1 MKGTLTKFK
10 QFFIENK
17 FVLGL
22 LIFLLVALDIYVLTK
37 IAFIFD
43 PLMVILKTVAAPIIL
58 AGISYY
64 LFNPIIDWLEKKKW
78 KRGWAIALL
87 YLVIIGLIILL
98 FSFVIPAVKDQ
109 IVSLFKSFPGY
120 WDQIT
125 QKFDEFSRS
134 SLFDQIKDKLS
145 TNMSDIMKTLST
157 KGTSVINS
165 AITSI
170 GSIVGTVTEVVLAI
184 VTTPLVLFYLL
195 KDGKKLPDFLLKM
208 LPVNGRAHT
217 RQVLG
222 EANHQI
228 SSYIRGQII
237 VSLCIGILLFIGYL
251 IIGLPYALTLAII
264 AACTSIV
271 PYLGPAIAI
280 TPAIIIAIVTS
291 PWLLIKL
298 IIVWCVVQLLEGK
311 FISPQVMGKTLK
323 VHPITIL
330 FVILVAGNLFGILG
344 VIFAV
349 PGYAVL
355 KVVVTHVFIWF
366 KRVSG
371 LYGEQPE
378 SEYVVTPP
386 EEKRIKLTRVLLVRK
401 VFSSLIGLFF

>member
-1 MKGTLTKFK
+1 MKESLSKFK
-10 QFFIENK
+10 KLFIDNK

-37 IAFIFD
+37 ISFIFD
-43 PLMVILKTVAAPIIL
+43 PIMVIIATVAAPIIL
-58 AGISYY
+58 AGIAYY
-64 LFNPIIDWLEKKKW
+64 LFNPLIDWLEKKGW
-78 KRGWAIALL
+78 KRGWSIALL
-87 YLVIIGLIILL
+87 YVIITGLLVL
-98 FSFVIPAVKDQ
+98 VFSFIVPAVKEQ
-109 IVSLFKSFPGY
+109 IVSLVKTFPSY
-120 WDQIT
+120 WDKIVG
-125 QKFDEFSRS
+125 KFNEFSES
-134 SLFDQIKDKLS
+134 PLFDQVKDKVQ
-145 TNMSDIMKTLST
+145 NNFSDIT
-157 KGTSVINS
+157 KAISEKGGTFVSS
-165 AITSI
+165 AVDSI
-170 GSIVGTVTEVVLAI
+170 GNVLGTVTEVVLAI
-184 VTTPLVLFYLL
+184 VTMPLVLFYLL
-195 KDGKKLPDFLLKM
+195 KDGKKLPDYLLRM
-208 LPVNGRAHT
+208 LPVNSRAHT
-217 RQVLG
+217 RQVLHESNG
-222 EANHQI
+222 QI

-237 VSLCIGILLFIGYL
+237 VSFCIGILLFIGYL

-298 IIVWCVVQLLEGK
+298 IIVWVVVQLLEGK

-330 FVILVAGNLFGILG
+330 FVILVSGKLFGVLG

-355 KVVVTHVFIWF
+355 KVIVTHMFVWF

-378 SEYVVTPP
+378 SDYVP
-386 EEKRIKLTRVLLVRK
+386 EETTKK
-401 VFSSLIGLFF
+401 

>member
-1 MKGTLTKFK
+1 MKGSLTKFK

-37 IAFIFD
+37 ISFIFD

-87 YLVIIGLIILL
+87 YIVIIGLIILL

-125 QKFDEFSRS
+125 QRFNEFSRS
-134 SLFDQIKDKLS
+134 SLFDQLKDKLS
-145 TNMSDIMKTLST
+145 TNMSDIMKTIST
-157 KGTSVINS
+157 KGTSVVNS
-165 AITSI
+165 AISSI

-330 FVILVAGNLFGILG
+330 FVILVAGNLFGVLG

-355 KVVVTHVFIWF
+355 KVIITHVFIWF

-386 EEKRIKLTRVLLVRK
+386 EEKE
-401 VFSSLIGLFF
+401 

>member
-1 MKGTLTKFK
+1 MKGSLTKFK

-37 IAFIFD
+37 ISFIFD

-87 YLVIIGLIILL
+87 YIVIIGLIILL

-125 QKFDEFSRS
+125 QRFNEFSRS
-134 SLFDQIKDKLS
+134 SLFDQLKDKLS
-145 TNMSDIMKTLST
+145 TNMSDIMKTIST
-157 KGTSVINS
+157 KGTSVVNS
-165 AITSI
+165 AISSI

-330 FVILVAGNLFGILG
+330 FVILVAGNLFGVLG

-355 KVVVTHVFIWF
+355 KVIVTHVFIWF

-378 SEYVVTPP
+378 SEYVITPP
-386 EEKRIKLTRVLLVRK
+386 EEKE
-401 VFSSLIGLFF
+401 

>member
-1 MKGTLTKFK
+1 MKGSFTKFK

-64 LFNPIIDWLEKKKW
+64 LFNPIIDWLEKHKW

-87 YLVIIGLIILL
+87 YLVIIGLLILL

-134 SLFDQIKDKLS
+134 SLFDQIKDKLN

-165 AITSI
+165 AISSI

-330 FVILVAGNLFGILG
+330 FVILVAGNLFGVLG

-355 KVVVTHVFIWF
+355 KVIVTHVFIWF
-366 KRVSG
+366 KRISG

-378 SEYVVTPP
+378 SEYVESP
-386 EEKRIKLTRVLLVRK
+386 
-401 VFSSLIGLFF
+401 

>member
-1 MKGTLTKFK
+1 MKGSFTKFK

-64 LFNPIIDWLEKKKW
+64 LFNPIIDWLEKHKW

-134 SLFDQIKDKLS
+134 SLFDQIKDKLN

-165 AITSI
+165 AISSI

-355 KVVVTHVFIWF
+355 KVIVTHVFIWF
-366 KRVSG
+366 KRISG
-371 LYGEQPE
+371 LYGEQPV
-378 SEYVVTPP
+378 SEYVEPP
-386 EEKRIKLTRVLLVRK
+386 TEEKEL
-401 VFSSLIGLFF
+401 

>member
-1 MKGTLTKFK
+1 MKGSFTKFK

-64 LFNPIIDWLEKKKW
+64 LFNPIIDWLEKHKW

-87 YLVIIGLIILL
+87 YLVIIGLLILL

-134 SLFDQIKDKLS
+134 SLFDQLKDKLN

-165 AITSI
+165 AISSI

-330 FVILVAGNLFGILG
+330 FVILVAGNLFGVLG

-355 KVVVTHVFIWF
+355 KVIVTHVFIWF
-366 KRVSG
+366 KRISG

-378 SEYVVTPP
+378 SEYV
-386 EEKRIKLTRVLLVRK
+386 
-401 VFSSLIGLFF
+401 

>member
-1 MKGTLTKFK
+1 MKGSFTKFK

-64 LFNPIIDWLEKKKW
+64 LFNPIIDWLEKHKW

-87 YLVIIGLIILL
+87 YLVIIGLLILL

-134 SLFDQIKDKLS
+134 SLFDQIKDKLN

-165 AITSI
+165 AISSI

-222 EANHQI
+222 EATHQI

-330 FVILVAGNLFGILG
+330 FVILVAGNLFGVLG

-355 KVVVTHVFIWF
+355 KVIVTHVFIWF
-366 KRVSG
+366 KRISG

-378 SEYVVTPP
+378 SEYVESPT
-386 EEKRIKLTRVLLVRK
+386 EEKEL
-401 VFSSLIGLFF
+401 

>member
-1 MKGTLTKFK
+1 MKGSFTKFK

-64 LFNPIIDWLEKKKW
+64 LFNPIIDWLEKHKW

-87 YLVIIGLIILL
+87 YLVIIGLLILL

-134 SLFDQIKDKLS
+134 SLFDQLKDKLN

-165 AITSI
+165 AISSI

-330 FVILVAGNLFGILG
+330 FVILVAGNLFGVLG

-355 KVVVTHVFIWF
+355 KVIVTHVFIWF
-366 KRVSG
+366 KRISG

-378 SEYVVTPP
+378 SEYVETPRGC
-386 EEKRIKLTRVLLVRK
+386 KSCC
-401 VFSSLIGLFF
+401 F

>member
-1 MKGTLTKFK
+1 MKGSFTKFK

-64 LFNPIIDWLEKKKW
+64 LFNPIIDWLEKHKW

-87 YLVIIGLIILL
+87 YLVIIGLLILL

-134 SLFDQIKDKLS
+134 SLFDQIKDKLN

-165 AITSI
+165 AISSI

-330 FVILVAGNLFGILG
+330 FVILVAGNLFGVLG

-355 KVVVTHVFIWF
+355 KVIVTHVFIWF
-366 KRVSG
+366 KRISG

-378 SEYVVTPP
+378 S
-386 EEKRIKLTRVLLVRK
+386 
-401 VFSSLIGLFF
+401 

>member
-1 MKGTLTKFK
+1 MKGSFTKFK

-64 LFNPIIDWLEKKKW
+64 LFNPIIDWLEKHKW

-109 IVSLFKSFPGY
+109 IISLFKSFPGY

-134 SLFDQIKDKLS
+134 SLFDQIKDKLN

-165 AITSI
+165 AISSI

-355 KVVVTHVFIWF
+355 KVIVTHVFIWF
-366 KRVSG
+366 KRISG
-371 LYGEQPE
+371 LYGEQPA
-378 SEYVVTPP
+378 SEYVEPP
-386 EEKRIKLTRVLLVRK
+386 TEEKEL
-401 VFSSLIGLFF
+401 

>member
-1 MKGTLTKFK
+1 
-10 QFFIENK
+10 FFIENK

-64 LFNPIIDWLEKKKW
+64 LFNPIIDWLEKHKW

-87 YLVIIGLIILL
+87 YLVIIGLLILL

-134 SLFDQIKDKLS
+134 SLFDQIKDKLN

-165 AITSI
+165 AISSI

-330 FVILVAGNLFGILG
+330 FVILVAGNLFGVLG

-355 KVVVTHVFIWF
+355 KVIVTHVFIWF
-366 KRVSG
+366 KRISG

-378 SEYVVTPP
+378 SEYVESPT
-386 EEKRIKLTRVLLVRK
+386 EEKEL
-401 VFSSLIGLFF
+401 

>member
-1 MKGTLTKFK
+1 MKGSFTKFK

-64 LFNPIIDWLEKKKW
+64 LFNPIIDWLEKHKW

-87 YLVIIGLIILL
+87 YLVIIGLLILL
-98 FSFVIPAVKDQ
+98 FSFVIPAVKNQ

-134 SLFDQIKDKLS
+134 SLFDQIKDKLN

-165 AITSI
+165 AISSI

-330 FVILVAGNLFGILG
+330 FVILVAGNLFGVLG

-355 KVVVTHVFIWF
+355 KVIVTHVFIWF
-366 KRVSG
+366 KRISG

-378 SEYVVTPP
+378 SEYVESPT
-386 EEKRIKLTRVLLVRK
+386 EEKEL
-401 VFSSLIGLFF
+401 

>member
-1 MKGTLTKFK
+1 MKESISKFK
-10 QFFIENK
+10 SFITENK

-22 LIFLLVALDIYVLTK
+22 LIFLLVALDVYVLTK
-37 IAFIFD
+37 ISFIFH
-43 PLMVILKTVAAPIIL
+43 PITVIISTIAAPIIL

-64 LFNPIIDWLEKKKW
+64 LFNPLIDWLERKGW
-78 KRGWAIALL
+78 KRGWSIALL
-87 YLVIIGLIILL
+87 YVIIAGTIVLI
-98 FSFVIPAVKDQ
+98 FSFIVPAVKEQ
-109 IVSLFKSFPGY
+109 IVSLVKTFPSY
-120 WDQIT
+120 WDKVVA
-125 QKFDEFSRS
+125 KFNEFTESP
-134 SLFDQIKDKLS
+134 LFDQVKDKVQNNL
-145 TNMSDIMKTLST
+145 SDITKTISE
-157 KGTSVINS
+157 KGGTVVSS
-165 AITSI
+165 AVDSI
-170 GSIVGTVTEVVLAI
+170 GNVVGTVTEVVLAI

-195 KDGKKLPDFLLKM
+195 KDGKKLPDYLLKM
-208 LPVNGRAHT
+208 LPVNSRAHT
-217 RQVLG
+217 RQVLH
-222 EANHQI
+222 ESNAQI

-237 VSLCIGILLFIGYL
+237 VSFCIGILLFIGYL

-271 PYLGPAIAI
+271 PYLGPVIAI

-291 PWLLIKL
+291 PWLLLKL
-298 IIVWCVVQLLEGK
+298 IIVWVVVQLLEGK

-330 FVILVAGNLFGILG
+330 FVILVAGKLFGILG

-355 KVVVTHVFIWF
+355 KVIVTHMFTWF

-378 SEYVVTPP
+378 SEYLEDEQT
-386 EEKRIKLTRVLLVRK
+386 K
-401 VFSSLIGLFF
+401 

>member
-1 MKGTLTKFK
+1 MKGSLTKFK
-10 QFFIENK
+10 QLFIDNK

-37 IAFIFD
+37 ISFIFD
-43 PLMVILKTVAAPIIL
+43 PLMVILKTVAAPIVL

-64 LFNPIIDWLEKKKW
+64 LFNPVIDWLEKKKW

-87 YLVIIGLIILL
+87 YVVIIGLIILL

-109 IVSLFKSFPGY
+109 IISLFKTFPGY

-125 QKFDEFSRS
+125 QKFNEFSQS
-134 SLFDQIKDKLS
+134 SLFDQLKDKLS
-145 TNMSDIMKTLST
+145 TNMSDIMKTLSE
-157 KGTSVINS
+157 KGTSVLNS
-165 AITSI
+165 AITSV

-291 PWLLIKL
+291 PWLLVKL
-298 IIVWCVVQLLEGK
+298 VIVWCVVQLLEGK

-323 VHPITIL
+323 VHPISIL
-330 FVILVAGNLFGILG
+330 FVILIAGNLFGVLG

-355 KVVVTHVFIWF
+355 KVIVTHVFIWF

-378 SEYVVTPP
+378 SEYVDTP
-386 EEKRIKLTRVLLVRK
+386 EEPKL
-401 VFSSLIGLFF
+401 

>member
-1 MKGTLTKFK
+1 MKGSLTKFK
-10 QFFIENK
+10 QLFIDNK

-37 IAFIFD
+37 ISFIFD
-43 PLMVILKTVAAPIIL
+43 PLMVILKTVAAPIVL

-64 LFNPIIDWLEKKKW
+64 LFNPVIDWLEKKKW

-87 YLVIIGLIILL
+87 YVVIIGLIILL

-109 IVSLFKSFPGY
+109 IVSLFKTFPGY

-125 QKFDEFSRS
+125 QKFNEFSQS
-134 SLFDQIKDKLS
+134 SLFDQLKDKLS
-145 TNMSDIMKTLST
+145 TNMSDIMKTLSE
-157 KGTSVINS
+157 KGTSVLNS
-165 AITSI
+165 AITSV

-251 IIGLPYALTLAII
+251 IIGLPYGLTLAII

-280 TPAIIIAIVTS
+280 TPALIIAIVTS
-291 PWLLIKL
+291 PWLLVKL

-330 FVILVAGNLFGILG
+330 FVILIAGNLFGVLG

-355 KVVVTHVFIWF
+355 KVIVTHVFIWF

-378 SEYVVTPP
+378 SEYVDTP
-386 EEKRIKLTRVLLVRK
+386 EEPKL
-401 VFSSLIGLFF
+401 

>member
-1 MKGTLTKFK
+1 MKGSFTKFK

-64 LFNPIIDWLEKKKW
+64 LFNPIIDWLEKHKW

-87 YLVIIGLIILL
+87 YLVIIGLLILL

-134 SLFDQIKDKLS
+134 SLFDQIKDKLN

-165 AITSI
+165 AISSI

-330 FVILVAGNLFGILG
+330 FVILVAGNLFGVLG

-355 KVVVTHVFIWF
+355 KVIVTHVFIWF
-366 KRVSG
+366 KRISG

-378 SEYVVTPP
+378 SEYVD
-386 EEKRIKLTRVLLVRK
+386 RK
-401 VFSSLIGLFF
+401 SVV

>member
-1 MKGTLTKFK
+1 MKGSFTKFK
-10 QFFIENK
+10 QLFIENK

-64 LFNPIIDWLEKKKW
+64 LFNPIIDWLEKHKW

-109 IVSLFKSFPGY
+109 IISLFKSFPGY

-134 SLFDQIKDKLS
+134 SLFDQIKDKLN

-165 AITSI
+165 AISSI

-355 KVVVTHVFIWF
+355 KVIVTHVFIWF
-366 KRVSG
+366 KRISG
-371 LYGEQPE
+371 LYGEQPA
-378 SEYVVTPP
+378 SEYVEPP
-386 EEKRIKLTRVLLVRK
+386 TEEKEL
-401 VFSSLIGLFF
+401 

>member
-1 MKGTLTKFK
+1 MKGSLTKFK

-37 IAFIFD
+37 ISFIFD

-87 YLVIIGLIILL
+87 YIVIIGLIILL
-98 FSFVIPAVKDQ
+98 FSFVIPAVKEQ

-125 QKFDEFSRS
+125 QRFNEFSRS
-134 SLFDQIKDKLS
+134 SLFDQLKDKLS
-145 TNMSDIMKTLST
+145 TNMSDIMKTIST
-157 KGTSVINS
+157 KGTSVVNS
-165 AITSI
+165 AISSI

-330 FVILVAGNLFGILG
+330 FVILVAGNLFGVLG

-355 KVVVTHVFIWF
+355 KVIVTHVFIWF

-386 EEKRIKLTRVLLVRK
+386 EEKE
-401 VFSSLIGLFF
+401 

>member
-1 MKGTLTKFK
+1 MKGSFTKFK

-64 LFNPIIDWLEKKKW
+64 LFNPIIDWLEKHKW

-87 YLVIIGLIILL
+87 YLVIIGLLILL

-134 SLFDQIKDKLS
+134 SLFDQIKDKLN

-165 AITSI
+165 AISSI

-330 FVILVAGNLFGILG
+330 FVILVAGNLFGVLG

-355 KVVVTHVFIWF
+355 KVIVTHVFIWF
-366 KRVSG
+366 KRISG

-378 SEYVVTPP
+378 SEYVESVSYTHSDAADDLPC
-386 EEKRIKLTRVLLVRK
+386 
-401 VFSSLIGLFF
+401 

>member
-1 MKGTLTKFK
+1 MKGSFTKFK

-64 LFNPIIDWLEKKKW
+64 LFNPIIDWLEKHKW

-87 YLVIIGLIILL
+87 YLVIIGLLILL

-134 SLFDQIKDKLS
+134 SLFDQLKDKLN

-165 AITSI
+165 AISSI

-330 FVILVAGNLFGILG
+330 FVILVAGNLFGVLG

-355 KVVVTHVFIWF
+355 KVIVTHVFIWF
-366 KRVSG
+366 KRISG

-378 SEYVVTPP
+378 SEYVETP
-386 EEKRIKLTRVLLVRK
+386 T
-401 VFSSLIGLFF
+401 

>member
-1 MKGTLTKFK
+1 

-64 LFNPIIDWLEKKKW
+64 LFNPIIDWLEKHKW

-87 YLVIIGLIILL
+87 YLVIIGLLILL

-134 SLFDQIKDKLS
+134 SLFDQIKDKLN

-165 AITSI
+165 AISSI

-330 FVILVAGNLFGILG
+330 FVILVAGNLFGVLG

-355 KVVVTHVFIWF
+355 KVIVTHVFIWF
-366 KRVSG
+366 KRISG

-378 SEYVVTPP
+378 SEYVESPT
-386 EEKRIKLTRVLLVRK
+386 EEKEL
-401 VFSSLIGLFF
+401 

>member
-1 MKGTLTKFK
+1 MKGSFTKFK

-64 LFNPIIDWLEKKKW
+64 LFNPIIDWLEKHKW

-120 WDQIT
+120 WDQVT

-134 SLFDQIKDKLS
+134 SLFDQIKDKLN

-165 AITSI
+165 AISSI

-330 FVILVAGNLFGILG
+330 FVILVAGNLFGVLG

-355 KVVVTHVFIWF
+355 KVIVTHVFIWF
-366 KRVSG
+366 KRISG
-371 LYGEQPE
+371 LYGEQPV
-378 SEYVVTPP
+378 SEYVEPP
-386 EEKRIKLTRVLLVRK
+386 TEEKEL
-401 VFSSLIGLFF
+401 

>member
-1 MKGTLTKFK
+1 MKGSFTKFK

-64 LFNPIIDWLEKKKW
+64 LFNPIIDWLEKHRW

-134 SLFDQIKDKLS
+134 SLFDQIKDKLN

-165 AITSI
+165 AISSI

-330 FVILVAGNLFGILG
+330 FVILVAGNLFGVLG

-355 KVVVTHVFIWF
+355 KVIVTHVFIWF
-366 KRVSG
+366 KRISG
-371 LYGEQPE
+371 LYGEQPV
-378 SEYVVTPP
+378 SEYVEPP
-386 EEKRIKLTRVLLVRK
+386 TEEKEL
-401 VFSSLIGLFF
+401 

>member
-1 MKGTLTKFK
+1 MKGSFTKFK

-64 LFNPIIDWLEKKKW
+64 LFNPIIDWLEKHKW

-134 SLFDQIKDKLS
+134 SLFDQIKDKLN

-165 AITSI
+165 AISSI

-330 FVILVAGNLFGILG
+330 FVILVAGNLFGVLG

-355 KVVVTHVFIWF
+355 KVIVTHVFIWF
-366 KRVSG
+366 KRISG
-371 LYGEQPE
+371 LYGEQPV
-378 SEYVVTPP
+378 SEYLEPP
-386 EEKRIKLTRVLLVRK
+386 TEEKEL
-401 VFSSLIGLFF
+401 

>member
-1 MKGTLTKFK
+1 MKGSFTKFK

-64 LFNPIIDWLEKKKW
+64 LFNPIIDWLEKYKW

-87 YLVIIGLIILL
+87 YLVIIGLLILL

-134 SLFDQIKDKLS
+134 SLFDQLKDKLN

-165 AITSI
+165 AISSI

-330 FVILVAGNLFGILG
+330 FVILVAGNLFGVLG

-355 KVVVTHVFIWF
+355 KVIVTHVFIWF
-366 KRVSG
+366 KRISG

-378 SEYVVTPP
+378 SEYVETPT
-386 EEKRIKLTRVLLVRK
+386 EEKEL
-401 VFSSLIGLFF
+401 

>member
-1 MKGTLTKFK
+1 MKGSFTKFK

-64 LFNPIIDWLEKKKW
+64 LFNPIIDWLEKHKW

-87 YLVIIGLIILL
+87 YLVIIGLLILL

-134 SLFDQIKDKLS
+134 SLFDQLKDKLN

-165 AITSI
+165 AISSI

-330 FVILVAGNLFGILG
+330 FVILVAGNLFGVLG

-355 KVVVTHVFIWF
+355 KVIVTHVFIWF
-366 KRVSG
+366 KRISG

-378 SEYVVTPP
+378 SEYVETPT
-386 EEKRIKLTRVLLVRK
+386 EEKE
-401 VFSSLIGLFF
+401 

>member
-1 MKGTLTKFK
+1 MKGTFSKFK

-37 IAFIFD
+37 ISFIFH
-43 PLMVILKTVAAPIIL
+43 PLMVVLETIAAPIIL

-64 LFNPIIDWLEKKKW
+64 LFNPIIDFLERKGW
-78 KRGWAIALL
+78 HRGWAIGLL
-87 YLVIIGLIILL
+87 YIVIIGIIVIV
-98 FSFVIPAVKDQ
+98 FSFVIPAVRDQ
-109 IVSLFKSFPGY
+109 IVSLVKTFPTY
-120 WDQIT
+120 WNQIT
-125 QKFDEFSRS
+125 DRFNEFTQSP
-134 SLFDQIKDKLS
+134 LFDQIKERIS
-145 TNMSDIMKTLST
+145 NNMSDIMKTFSE
-157 KGTSVINS
+157 KGTSFVNS
-165 AITSI
+165 AIDSI
-170 GSIVGTVTEVVLAI
+170 GNIVGTVTEVVLAI

-195 KDGKKLPDFLLKM
+195 KDGKKLPDFILKM

-217 RQVLG
+217 RQVFS

-237 VSLCIGILLFIGYL
+237 VSFCIGILLFIGYL

-264 AACTSIV
+264 AAFTSIV

-280 TPAIIIAIVTS
+280 TPALIIATVTS
-291 PWLLIKL
+291 PWLLLKL
-298 IIVWCVVQLLEGK
+298 IVVWVVVQLLEGK
-311 FISPQVMGKTLK
+311 FISPQVMGKSLK

-330 FVILVAGNLFGILG
+330 FVILVSGKLFGVLG

-355 KVVVTHVFIWF
+355 KVIVTHIFIWF

-378 SEYVVTPP
+378 SEY
-386 EEKRIKLTRVLLVRK
+386 EQIESKKD
-401 VFSSLIGLFF
+401 

>member
-1 MKGTLTKFK
+1 MKGSFTKFK

-64 LFNPIIDWLEKKKW
+64 LFNPIIDWLEKHKW

-87 YLVIIGLIILL
+87 YLVIIGLLILL

-134 SLFDQIKDKLS
+134 SLFDQLKDKLN
-145 TNMSDIMKTLST
+145 TNMSDIMKTLSA

-165 AITSI
+165 AISSI

-330 FVILVAGNLFGILG
+330 FVILVAGNLFGVLG

-355 KVVVTHVFIWF
+355 KVIVTHVFIWF
-366 KRVSG
+366 KRISG

-378 SEYVVTPP
+378 SEYVETPT
-386 EEKRIKLTRVLLVRK
+386 EEKEL
-401 VFSSLIGLFF
+401 

>member
-1 MKGTLTKFK
+1 MKGSLTKFK
-10 QFFIENK
+10 KFFIENK

-37 IAFIFD
+37 ISFIFD

-64 LFNPIIDWLEKKKW
+64 LFNPIIDWLEKHKW

-134 SLFDQIKDKLS
+134 SLFDQIKDKLN
-145 TNMSDIMKTLST
+145 TNMSDIMKTVST

-165 AITSI
+165 AISSI
-170 GSIVGTVTEVVLAI
+170 GSIVGTVTEVILAI

-355 KVVVTHVFIWF
+355 KVIVTHVFIWF

-378 SEYVVTPP
+378 SEYVAPP
-386 EEKRIKLTRVLLVRK
+386 AEEKE
-401 VFSSLIGLFF
+401 

>member
-1 MKGTLTKFK
+1 MKGSFTKFK

-64 LFNPIIDWLEKKKW
+64 LFNPIIDWLEKHKW

-134 SLFDQIKDKLS
+134 SLFDQIKDKLN

-165 AITSI
+165 AISSI

-208 LPVNGRAHT
+208 LPVNGRSHT

-330 FVILVAGNLFGILG
+330 FVILVAGNLFGVLG

-355 KVVVTHVFIWF
+355 KVIVTHVFIWF
-366 KRVSG
+366 KRISG
-371 LYGEQPE
+371 LYGEQPV
-378 SEYVVTPP
+378 SEYVEPP
-386 EEKRIKLTRVLLVRK
+386 TEEKEL
-401 VFSSLIGLFF
+401 

>member
-1 MKGTLTKFK
+1 MKGSFTKFK

-64 LFNPIIDWLEKKKW
+64 LFNPIIDWLEKHKW

-87 YLVIIGLIILL
+87 YLVIIGLLILL
-98 FSFVIPAVKDQ
+98 FSFVILAVKDQ

-134 SLFDQIKDKLS
+134 SLFDQIKDKLN

-165 AITSI
+165 AISSI

-330 FVILVAGNLFGILG
+330 FVILVAGNLFGVLG

-355 KVVVTHVFIWF
+355 KVIVTHVFIWF
-366 KRVSG
+366 KRISG

-378 SEYVVTPP
+378 SEYVESPT
-386 EEKRIKLTRVLLVRK
+386 EEKEL
-401 VFSSLIGLFF
+401 

>member
-1 MKGTLTKFK
+1 MKGRLSKFK

-37 IAFIFD
+37 ISFIFH
-43 PLMVILKTVAAPIIL
+43 PLMVIIETVAAPIIL

-64 LFNPIIDWLEKKKW
+64 LFNPIIDFLEKKGW
-78 KRGWAIALL
+78 HRGWSIGLL
-87 YLVIIGLIILL
+87 YIVIIGIIVLI
-98 FSFVIPAVKDQ
+98 FSFVIPAVRDQ
-109 IVSLFKSFPGY
+109 IVSLVKTFPSY
-120 WDQIT
+120 WNQIT
-125 QKFDEFSRS
+125 DKFNEFSQS
-134 SLFDQIKDKLS
+134 SLFNQIKERIS
-145 TNMSDIMKTLST
+145 GNMSDIMKTVSE
-157 KGTSVINS
+157 KGTSVVNS
-165 AITSI
+165 AIDSI
-170 GSIVGTVTEVVLAI
+170 GNIVGTVTEVVLAI

-195 KDGKKLPDFLLKM
+195 KDGKKLPDFILKM

-217 RQVLG
+217 RQVFS

-251 IIGLPYALTLAII
+251 IIGLPYALTLAIV

-280 TPAIIIAIVTS
+280 TPAIIISIVTS
-291 PWLLIKL
+291 PWLLLKL
-298 IIVWCVVQLLEGK
+298 IVVWVVVQLLEGK

-330 FVILVAGNLFGILG
+330 FVILVAGKLFGVLG

-355 KVVVTHVFIWF
+355 KVIVTHVFIWF

-378 SEYVVTPP
+378 SEYEQI
-386 EEKRIKLTRVLLVRK
+386 EEKSNGSGK
-401 VFSSLIGLFF
+401 

>member
-1 MKGTLTKFK
+1 MKGSLTKFK

-37 IAFIFD
+37 ISFIFD

-64 LFNPIIDWLEKKKW
+64 LFNPIIDWLEKHKW

-134 SLFDQIKDKLS
+134 SLFDQIKDKLN
-145 TNMSDIMKTLST
+145 TNMSDIMKTVST

-165 AITSI
+165 AISSI

-355 KVVVTHVFIWF
+355 KVIVTHVFIWF

-378 SEYVVTPP
+378 SEYVASPA
-386 EEKRIKLTRVLLVRK
+386 EEKE
-401 VFSSLIGLFF
+401 

>member
-1 MKGTLTKFK
+1 K

-64 LFNPIIDWLEKKKW
+64 LFNPIIDWLEKHKW

-87 YLVIIGLIILL
+87 YLVIIGLLILL

-134 SLFDQIKDKLS
+134 SLFDQLKDKLN

-165 AITSI
+165 AISSI

-330 FVILVAGNLFGILG
+330 FVILVAGNLFGVLG

-355 KVVVTHVFIWF
+355 KVIVTHVFIWF
-366 KRVSG
+366 KRISG

-378 SEYVVTPP
+378 SEYVETP
-386 EEKRIKLTRVLLVRK
+386 T
-401 VFSSLIGLFF
+401 

>member
-1 MKGTLTKFK
+1 MKGSFTKFK

-64 LFNPIIDWLEKKKW
+64 LFNPIIDWLEKHKW

-87 YLVIIGLIILL
+87 YLVIIGLLILL

-134 SLFDQIKDKLS
+134 SLFDQLKDKLN

-165 AITSI
+165 AISSI

-280 TPAIIIAIVTS
+280 TPAIIIVIVTS

-330 FVILVAGNLFGILG
+330 FVILVAGNLFGVLG

-355 KVVVTHVFIWF
+355 KVIVTHVFIWF
-366 KRVSG
+366 KRISG

-378 SEYVVTPP
+378 SEYVETPT
-386 EEKRIKLTRVLLVRK
+386 EEKEL
-401 VFSSLIGLFF
+401 

>member
-1 MKGTLTKFK
+1 
-10 QFFIENK
+10 NK

-64 LFNPIIDWLEKKKW
+64 LFNPIIDWLEKHKW

-87 YLVIIGLIILL
+87 YLVIIGLLILL

-134 SLFDQIKDKLS
+134 SLFDQLKDKLN

-165 AITSI
+165 AISSI

-330 FVILVAGNLFGILG
+330 FVILVAGNLFGVLG

-355 KVVVTHVFIWF
+355 KVIVTHVFIWF
-366 KRVSG
+366 KRISG

-378 SEYVVTPP
+378 SEYVETPT
-386 EEKRIKLTRVLLVRK
+386 EEKEL
-401 VFSSLIGLFF
+401 

>member
-1 MKGTLTKFK
+1 
-10 QFFIENK
+10 K

-64 LFNPIIDWLEKKKW
+64 LFNPIIDWLEKHKW

-87 YLVIIGLIILL
+87 YLVIIGLLILL

-134 SLFDQIKDKLS
+134 SLFDQIKDKLN

-165 AITSI
+165 AISSI

-330 FVILVAGNLFGILG
+330 FVILVAGNLFGVLG

-355 KVVVTHVFIWF
+355 KVIVTHVFIWF
-366 KRVSG
+366 KRISG

-378 SEYVVTPP
+378 SEYVESPT
-386 EEKRIKLTRVLLVRK
+386 EEKEL
-401 VFSSLIGLFF
+401 

>member
-1 MKGTLTKFK
+1 MKGSFTKFK

-64 LFNPIIDWLEKKKW
+64 LFNPIIDWLEKHKW

-87 YLVIIGLIILL
+87 YLVIIGLLILL

-134 SLFDQIKDKLS
+134 SLFDQIKDKLN

-165 AITSI
+165 AISSI

-330 FVILVAGNLFGILG
+330 FVILVAGNLFGVLG

-355 KVVVTHVFIWF
+355 KVIVTHVFIWF
-366 KRVSG
+366 KRISG

-378 SEYVVTPP
+378 SEYVEPP
-386 EEKRIKLTRVLLVRK
+386 TEEREL
-401 VFSSLIGLFF
+401 